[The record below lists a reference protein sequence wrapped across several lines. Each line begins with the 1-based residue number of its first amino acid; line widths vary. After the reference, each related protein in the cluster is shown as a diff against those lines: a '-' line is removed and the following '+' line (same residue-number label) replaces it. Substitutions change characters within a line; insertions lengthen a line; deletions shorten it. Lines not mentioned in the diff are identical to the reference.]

1 MNIFFQAKN
10 WIKELRRIVGED
22 IAVCIVGNKID
33 LEKNRTVQTKEAEK
47 YVVTMCN
54 IIIVATLY
62 ASTCAMYSQNSALT
76 CGTSAEGE

>member
-47 YVVTMCN
+47 YVVVTYNNC
-54 IIIVATLY
+54 VA
-62 ASTCAMYSQNSALT
+62 
-76 CGTSAEGE
+76 